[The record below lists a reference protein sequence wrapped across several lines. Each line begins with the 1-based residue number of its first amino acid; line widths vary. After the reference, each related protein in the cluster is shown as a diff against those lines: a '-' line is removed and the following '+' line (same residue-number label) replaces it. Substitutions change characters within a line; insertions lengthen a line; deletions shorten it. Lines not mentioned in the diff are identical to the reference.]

1 MSIFF
6 LIKTGVRHGCI
17 LLTLLFLLVIDFLMS
32 KSVDLVNN
40 GIRWKKESK
49 LVDFDFADDIAL
61 ILFRMD
67 FFGAAHGCGEG
78 QKGPPS

>member
-6 LIKTGVRHGCI
+6 LIKTRVRQSCI

-40 GIRWKKESK
+40 GIRWKKENK
-49 LVDFDFADDIAL
+49 LADFDFADDIEL
-61 ILFRMD
+61 NLFRMD

-78 QKGPPS
+78 QKGPTS

>member
-6 LIKTGVRHGCI
+6 LIKTGVRQGCI
-17 LLTLLFLLVIDFLMS
+17 LLTLPFLLVIDFLMS

-40 GIRWKKESK
+40 GIRWKKERK

-67 FFGAAHGCGEG
+67 FFGAADGCGEG